1 MRLRCR
7 MPWAGCR
14 VLLSVWVAR
23 LCLFLVLM
31 WRLLAAKHRS
41 MHGFT
46 HGSKHGSSLAP
57 RVTLCA
63 GVMADLSPEEAVA
76 LLSALVFQ
84 EKSDAEPV
92 LPPSLAAATEQ
103 LAAIAHQAGVAQAE
117 AGLPLHPEEFARSV
131 LKFGLVEVRRHGT
144 RARLTP

>member
-1 MRLRCR
+1 
-7 MPWAGCR
+7 
-14 VLLSVWVAR
+14 
-23 LCLFLVLM
+23 
-31 WRLLAAKHRS
+31 
-41 MHGFT
+41 MHV
-46 HGSKHGSSLAP
+46 SKNGSSLAP
-57 RVTLCA
+57 HVTVCA

-92 LPPSLAAATEQ
+92 LPPALAAATEQ

-131 LKFGLVEVRRHGT
+131 LKFGLVEVRHRGT